1 MQANRKDMNKKAI
14 AMTIEESSSQSETED
29 DKCSSGLMHNN
40 QFTVNNGSSG
50 SEVNKFEILKYL

>member
-1 MQANRKDMNKKAI
+1 MNKKAI
-14 AMTIEESSSQSETED
+14 AMTIEESSSQSETEV